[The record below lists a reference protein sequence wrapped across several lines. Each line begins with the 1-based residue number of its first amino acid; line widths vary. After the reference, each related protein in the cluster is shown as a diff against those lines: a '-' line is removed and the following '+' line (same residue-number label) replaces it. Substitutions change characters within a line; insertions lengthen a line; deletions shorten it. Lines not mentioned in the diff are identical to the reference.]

1 MLATA
6 AFTLYR
12 WAFRLARPYLRRV
25 MLRRAGTG
33 REEAARLGERWGRT
47 DQPRPP
53 GRLIWIHA
61 ASVGETVSVVPL
73 IERLRQDRPETSVL
87 LTTVTTTAARRAVVL
102 LPSGAIHQ
110 YLPLDDPG
118 AVRRFFNHWRPAAG
132 ILVESEIWPTLIRTA
147 KARGLPLALINGR
160 ISSRSARTW
169 SYAAPLFRDL
179 LNCFDV
185 VLAQT
190 PGDAERLSRLA
201 DRPVACLGNLKFAGP
216 PLPVDDTELQR
227 LRQGLQGRPV
237 WLAASTHPGEETAVL
252 TAHRALAPEHP
263 GLLTVIV
270 PRHPDRGGAVAAEAE
285 ASGLTVRRR
294 SDGQPE
300 GQPGN
305 QPDETTEVYVADT
318 LGELGLWYRL
328 SPIAFVGGSLVD
340 RGGQNPLEAARLGC
354 ALLFGPHGQ
363 NNAAAVA
370 GLTRVG
376 ALEQVE
382 TAEDLTAALGRL
394 LRDPELREARCA
406 AGLTFTQAQAHI
418 VEDVLAALEPLFEKI

>member
-1 MLATA
+1 M
-6 AFTLYR
+6 
-12 WAFRLARPYLRRV
+12 
-25 MLRRAGTG
+25 
-33 REEAARLGERWGRT
+33 
-47 DQPRPP
+47 
-53 GRLIWIHA
+53 IWIHA

-73 IERLRQDRPETSVL
+73 IERLRRDRPEASVL

-169 SYAAPLFRDL
+169 SYATPLIRDL
-179 LNCFDV
+179 LNSFEV

-190 PGDAERLSRLA
+190 PADAKRLGRLS

-216 PLPVDDTELQR
+216 PLPVDVKDLER
-227 LRQGLQGRPV
+227 LRQGLSGRPI

-252 TAHRALAPEHP
+252 AAHRTLAPEHP

-270 PRHPDRGGAVAAEAE
+270 PRHPDRGDEVAAEAE
-285 ASGLTVRRR
+285 GLSVQRR
-294 SDGQPE
+294 SE
-300 GQPGN
+300 GDPA
-305 QPDETTEVYVADT
+305 TTTQIYIADT

-328 SPIAFVGGSLVD
+328 SPIAFVGGSLVE

-354 ALLFGPHGQ
+354 ALLFGPHGE

-382 TAEDLTAALGRL
+382 TAEQLAAALARL
-394 LRDPELREARCA
+394 LRDRELREARSA

-418 VEDVLAALEPLFEKI
+418 VEDVLTALEPLFRKI

>member
-6 AFTLYR
+6 AFTVYR

-25 MLRRAGTG
+25 MLRRAGAG

-47 DQPRPP
+47 EQSRPP
-53 GRLIWIHA
+53 GDVIWIHA

-73 IERLRQDRPETSVL
+73 IERLRRDRPEASVL

-169 SYAAPLFRDL
+169 SYATPLIRDL
-179 LNCFDV
+179 LNSFEV

-190 PGDAERLSRLA
+190 PADAKRLGRLS

-216 PLPVDDTELQR
+216 PLPVDVKDLER
-227 LRQGLQGRPV
+227 LRQGLSGRPI

-252 TAHRALAPEHP
+252 AAHRTLAPEHP

-270 PRHPDRGGAVAAEAE
+270 PRHPDRGDEVAAEAE
-285 ASGLTVRRR
+285 GLSVQRR
-294 SDGQPE
+294 SE
-300 GQPGN
+300 GDPA
-305 QPDETTEVYVADT
+305 TTTQIYIADT

-328 SPIAFVGGSLVD
+328 SPIAFVGGSLVE

-354 ALLFGPHGQ
+354 ALLFGPHGE

-382 TAEDLTAALGRL
+382 TAEQLTAALARL
-394 LRDPELREARCA
+394 LRDRELREARSA

-418 VEDVLAALEPLFEKI
+418 VEDVLAALEPLFRKI